1 MPLQDHPDT
10 TLGGMRP
17 FSPTWFREERAKAA
31 TRWHV
36 WPLTVFLALVGAG
49 GLVRFI
55 YKGWWLQV
63 LFMLAWLGL
72 LWVIGGSSR
81 IAWKQRR
88 ANRQ

>member
-1 MPLQDHPDT
+1 MVRRRGPARGAL
-10 TLGGMRP
+10 LCLLYVAC
-17 FSPTWFREERAKAA
+17 AKAA

-63 LFMLAWLGL
+63 LVMLAWLGL